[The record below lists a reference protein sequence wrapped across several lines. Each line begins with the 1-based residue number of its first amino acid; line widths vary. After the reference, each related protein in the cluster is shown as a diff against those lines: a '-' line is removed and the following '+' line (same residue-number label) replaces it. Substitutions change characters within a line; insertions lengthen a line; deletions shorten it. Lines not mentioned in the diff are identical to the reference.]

1 MRDLRVDPLVARL
14 LPADL
19 LDELRCGP
27 HPGRYRCQIC
37 LEDGDLAGG
46 DPTSLVLRRY
56 PQRRVRR
63 VQLMHAGCGPS
74 AVTVAPPILTDEELA
89 GGRTVVYA
97 HLVDGGLAALAGCRP
112 EPILVIDDDDDLI
125 MTDPAVHRD
134 PAALL
139 PGEVV
144 DPVLSHALA
153 TGLALHT
160 SLRDQPPPV
169 AGWSVRI
176 GPRLL
181 DLVHPRGGGVGIERL
196 PHTIPAEWRAA
207 VRARGNRVTLLI
219 GRMGLSTAVRVP
231 YPSPASPRA
240 RAATPGSSAAA
251 AAFAV
256 AKAAGLGRV
265 AAGCVGVEWTRPV

>member
-1 MRDLRVDPLVARL
+1 MRDLRVDPLVASL

-27 HPGRYRCQIC
+27 HPGRYRCQLC
-37 LEDGDLAGG
+37 LEEGDLAGG

-74 AVTVAPPILTDEELA
+74 AVTVAPPILTEEELA

-112 EPILVIDDDDDLI
+112 EPLLVVDDDDDLI

-139 PGEVV
+139 PGELV

-160 SLRDQPPPV
+160 SLRDQPPLV

-196 PHTIPAEWRAA
+196 PHTIPTEWRAA